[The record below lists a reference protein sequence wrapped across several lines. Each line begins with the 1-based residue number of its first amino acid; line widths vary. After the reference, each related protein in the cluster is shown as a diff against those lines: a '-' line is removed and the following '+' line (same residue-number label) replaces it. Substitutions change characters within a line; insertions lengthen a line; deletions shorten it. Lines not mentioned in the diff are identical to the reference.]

1 MYKYHIL
8 WYGIFIF
15 CQLLNGKSVLHF
27 IFVYLLYM
35 YMLSYINIQKI
46 QGQYNWSCFFH
57 RQKTC
62 NNRLSG
68 RPFIWCPK
76 EMTMSAIFWRAEGDN
91 LHNNVTHKGLLLW
104 LPTVYLYIV
113 LYKEAYSTN
122 VKSNFEVLNKTQ
134 KVFTVVFLL
143 TFSLIGGSDYKLIYR
158 HYATL
163 YFVFCVDSSES
174 ELGIL
179 DLIQVNVL
187 HCTCSSSGLQPQGGG

>member
-1 MYKYHIL
+1 M
-8 WYGIFIF
+8 F
-15 CQLLNGKSVLHF
+15 
-27 IFVYLLYM
+27 
-35 YMLSYINIQKI
+35 LSQAEDMQQQIIRET
-46 QGQYNWSCFFH
+46 FH
-57 RQKTC
+57 
-62 NNRLSG
+62 LVS
-68 RPFIWCPK
+68 K

-104 LPTVYLYIV
+104 LSTVSLYIV

-122 VKSNFEVLNKTQ
+122 VKSYFEVLNKTQ

-143 TFSLIGGSDYKLIYR
+143 PFSLIGGSDYKLIYR